1 LGGEVLKR
9 TIIILA
15 LLGTHT
21 TQATS
26 DRIVFTAP
34 TTVAKTVDNYRAECT
49 DEGGKLELDGDE
61 IFKLRTD
68 EGEAAY
74 VVHAMFTCGD
84 LGHLWCGAMGCPT
97 QIVLNDVVYET
108 DRILQKPPNRISQK
122 PDGTITYWTPDGFE
136 FNAKP

>member
-1 LGGEVLKR
+1 MKQIYFFTTLMV
-9 TIIILA
+9 TIC
-15 LLGTHT
+15 G
-21 TQATS
+21 ATRADQLNIS
-26 DRIVFTAP
+26 VP
-34 TTVAKTVDNYRAECT
+34 TVVAKTVNNYSAECKA
-49 DEGGKLELDGDE
+49 DGGVLELDGDE
-61 IFKLRTD
+61 VYKLRTD

-108 DRILQKPPNRISQK
+108 DRILPRPPNRISQK

-136 FNAKP
+136 FNAEP

>member
-1 LGGEVLKR
+1 MR
-9 TIIILA
+9 FAA
-15 LLGTHT
+15 LLLGCFFPVL
-21 TQATS
+21 AS
-26 DRIVFTAP
+26 ADLISISVPNAVAD
-34 TTVAKTVDNYRAECT
+34 TVNNYRAECKA
-49 DEGGKLELDGDE
+49 DGGVLELDGDE
-61 IFKLRTD
+61 VYKLRTD

-84 LGHLWCGAMGCPT
+84 LGHLWCGTMGCPT

-108 DRILQKPPNRISQK
+108 DRILPRPPNRISQK

>member
-1 LGGEVLKR
+1 MRFAVL
-9 TIIILA
+9 
-15 LLGTHT
+15 LLGCFFPVL
-21 TQATS
+21 AS
-26 DRIVFTAP
+26 ADLISISVPNAVAD
-34 TTVAKTVDNYRAECT
+34 TVNNYRAECKA
-49 DEGGKLELDGDE
+49 DGGVLELDGDE
-61 IFKLRTD
+61 VYKLRTD

-84 LGHLWCGAMGCPT
+84 LGHLWCGTMGCPT

-108 DRILQKPPNRISQK
+108 DRILPRPPNRISQK

>member
-1 LGGEVLKR
+1 MRWLMLICVAFLP
-9 TIIILA
+9 TQTAADIINVSLP
-15 LLGTHT
+15 
-21 TQATS
+21 
-26 DRIVFTAP
+26 TA
-34 TTVAKTVDNYRAECT
+34 VVKTVHNYRAECT

-108 DRILQKPPNRISQK
+108 DRILQRPPNRISSNE
-122 PDGTITYWTPDGFE
+122 DGSLTYWTPDGFE